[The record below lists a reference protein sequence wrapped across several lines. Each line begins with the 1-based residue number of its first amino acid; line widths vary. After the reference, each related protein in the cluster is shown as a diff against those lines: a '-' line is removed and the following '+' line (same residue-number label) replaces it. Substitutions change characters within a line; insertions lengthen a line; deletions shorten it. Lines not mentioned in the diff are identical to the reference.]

1 MNTYKQFKR
10 KKYRNFFLS
19 VFILAVLI
27 YLSALGSQVDLSVFQ
42 YKNLRVF
49 RYLDDFLRPSWED
62 FPKMIHA
69 SFQTIILALLGTFLG
84 AILSYFIAIYASLNL
99 HRGVVR
105 NIARF
110 IISLERAISP
120 VIIVLLLIVVF
131 GPGLAAGVVTLAV
144 ACVGML
150 GKLYADAIEE
160 ISPTTLE
167 SLRAIGASKWQV
179 IKYGVMPQVSVP
191 FISFTILR
199 FEINI
204 RASILLG
211 AIGAGGIGY
220 ELVEAYHHLDYAKMA
235 VAIIAIL
242 ILVLGTERLSSWA
255 RNRLLTADKKL
266 S

>member
-1 MNTYKQFKR
+1 MDTFQEFKR
-10 KKYRNFFLS
+10 RKYRNL
-19 VFILAVLI
+19 ILTLLILVILI
-27 YLSALGSQVDLSVFQ
+27 YVSALGSRVDFSVFQ

-49 RYLDDFLRPSWED
+49 RYLDDFLTPSWEA
-62 FPKMIHA
+62 FPQMIHA
-69 SFQTIILALLGTFLG
+69 AVQTIILALLGTFLG

-99 HRGVVR
+99 HQGFIR
-105 NIARF
+105 NAARF
-110 IISLERAISP
+110 LISLERAISP

-131 GPGLAAGVVTLAV
+131 GPGLAAGVVTLAI
-144 ACVGML
+144 ACIGML

-160 ISPTTLE
+160 ISSTTLE
-167 SLRAIGASKWQV
+167 SLKAIGASKWQM
-179 IKYGVMPQVSVP
+179 IKYGVMPQVVIP

-220 ELVEAYHHLDYAKMA
+220 ELVEAYYHLDYAKMA
-235 VAIIAIL
+235 VAIISIL
-242 ILVLGTERLSSWA
+242 LLVLGTERLSSWA
-255 RNRLLTADKKL
+255 RNKLLTADKKL